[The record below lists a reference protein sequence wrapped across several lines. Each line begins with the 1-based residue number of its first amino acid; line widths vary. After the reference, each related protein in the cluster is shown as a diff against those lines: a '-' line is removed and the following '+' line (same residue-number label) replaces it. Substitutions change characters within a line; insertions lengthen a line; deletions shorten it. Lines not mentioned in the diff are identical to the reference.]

1 MLAGL
6 FKLHNSLP
14 NFRGKW
20 RLTSFFQRR
29 LRYFR
34 RIMKPGFEME
44 LDCNEWI
51 QLQLAKD
58 GEVEVDLVLKLNSL
72 LKRGGVFV
80 DIGAHVGFTSLVAR
94 HLVGEEGTV
103 VALEPQPY
111 NCEKILRNWELN
123 RFNNLHLLVAAAGD
137 RDGFVRLPQQAST
150 DKARLSL
157 AIKMADALDLDF
169 TVPIRQLNNIPE
181 VASLASIDVMK
192 IDVEGFEMQVLQGAS
207 QILDRTKHVIFES
220 LWDSEENRQVS
231 RNVCLYLQER
241 GFQVACFDGECW
253 TEAQARNE
261 PNLIASK
268 V

>member
-1 MLAGL
+1 MLNIL
-6 FKLHNSLP
+6 FKLHNRLP
-14 NFRGKW
+14 AFRGKW
-20 RLTSFFQRR
+20 RLTAYFQKR

-34 RIMKPGFEME
+34 RLMKPGFEME

-51 QLQLAKD
+51 QLQLAID
-58 GEVEVDLVLKLNSL
+58 GEVEEDLVSKLNSL
-72 LKRGGVFV
+72 LQNGGVFIDV
-80 DIGAHVGFTSLVAR
+80 GAHVGFTSLVAR
-94 HLVGEEGTV
+94 QLVGSQGTI

-111 NCEKILRNWELN
+111 NCERILRNWELN

-169 TVPIRQLNNIPE
+169 IVPIRQLDSLPE
-181 VASLASIDVMK
+181 VSNLKSIDVIK
-192 IDVEGFEMQVLQGAS
+192 IDVEGYEIQVLQGAS
-207 QILDRTKHVIFES
+207 QILEKTKHVIFES
-220 LWDSEENRQVS
+220 LWDTEENQLLS

-241 GFQVACFDGECW
+241 GFKVACFDGESW
-253 TEAQARNE
+253 TGAQSRNE